1 MRRDA
6 RTAVFPGPSLTSDG
20 TRGGGRLAEGARSTL
35 PGMTSHHT
43 PQTDHPPT
51 RTQPVTGSDIGVLL
65 GVWAHPDDEAYLSAG
80 LMATVRAA
88 GGRVVVVTATRGEH
102 GTSDP
107 QAWPP
112 QRLARIRERELAAS
126 LAALDVNE
134 HHWLGYPDG
143 ELHRVPVARAAAR
156 LAELIDEVRPD
167 TIVTFG
173 PDGLTGHSDHQA
185 ISAWVDTASTS
196 TGVTSRVWHATLTP
210 GFHAEWADV
219 SAAAGL
225 WMPGARPPSTPTDR
239 LAFAVDCDDDLLD
252 RKLVALRAHASQ
264 TAPLVQQLGIERY
277 SRWWATESFAAA
289 HEVSTAKDIA
299 A

>member
-20 TRGGGRLAEGARSTL
+20 TRGGGRLAEGARGTL

-88 GGRVVVVTATRGEH
+88 GGRVAVVTATRGEH

-126 LAALDVNE
+126 LAALD
-134 HHWLGYPDG
+134 
-143 ELHRVPVARAAAR
+143 
-156 LAELIDEVRPD
+156 
-167 TIVTFG
+167 
-173 PDGLTGHSDHQA
+173 
-185 ISAWVDTASTS
+185 
-196 TGVTSRVWHATLTP
+196 
-210 GFHAEWADV
+210 
-219 SAAAGL
+219 
-225 WMPGARPPSTPTDR
+225 
-239 LAFAVDCDDDLLD
+239 
-252 RKLVALRAHASQ
+252 
-264 TAPLVQQLGIERY
+264 
-277 SRWWATESFAAA
+277 
-289 HEVSTAKDIA
+289 
-299 A
+299 